1 MPMARI
7 AIVGIGRVGLATGV
21 ALATKGHDVV
31 GYDCDAARVKTIN
44 SGSQPYYERGLTG
57 AFGRVTKAGKLSI
70 IGEPKK
76 ALDRAKYIFVCVGT
90 PPMTDGSMDSSYL
103 RNASRL
109 IGKAIG
115 GRKDFP
121 VIVVKSTV
129 VPGSTEGIVLPAITE
144 ESDLPSAAFGLCVN
158 PEFLKEGSMME
169 DSLKPDRI
177 VIGSRDKRSGDLLQR
192 VYSGFKCRKWRCDLR
207 TAEMVKY
214 ATNAFLATKITF
226 ANEIAN
232 ICGALGLDSD
242 KVLEGM
248 ALDPRINPRSLVPGV
263 GFGGSCLPKDVKAV
277 VSASK
282 QRGYEPPL
290 LMRVLDFNNRQALLA
305 VEMLQKETGELA
317 GKRVAVLGLAFK
329 PDTDDIRE
337 SRAIPII
344 EELIRRGADVVVHDP
359 AASLSQFGLNLP
371 VKVAKNTRE
380 ALRETD
386 GCIIQTQWSDYG
398 KLGNSDFAVMRKAVV
413 IDGRR
418 TLDPRK
424 LPKGVIY
431 RRIG

>member
-31 GYDCDAARVKTIN
+31 GYDCDAARVKEIK
-44 SGSQPYYERGLTG
+44 SGIQPYYERGLTE
-57 AFGRVTKAGKLSI
+57 AFKRVTKSGKLSI
-70 IGEPKK
+70 VGEPEK
-76 ALDRAKYIFVCVGT
+76 ALDGAKYIFICVGT
-90 PPMTDGSMDSSYL
+90 PPMTDGSMDPSYL

-129 VPGSTEGIVLPAITE
+129 VPGSTEDIVIPAIE
-144 ESDLPSAAFGLCVN
+144 EASGLPPTAFGLCVN
-158 PEFLKEGSMME
+158 PEFLREGTMME

-177 VIGSRDKRSGDLLQR
+177 VIGSRDKRSGDLLQKA
-192 VYSGFKCRKWRCDLR
+192 YSGFKCRKWRCDLR
-207 TAEMVKY
+207 TAEMVKH
-214 ATNAFLATKITF
+214 ATNAFLATKITY

-232 ICGALGLDSD
+232 VCGALGLNSD

-248 ALDPRINPRSLVPGV
+248 ALDPRIGPRFLVPGV
-263 GFGGSCLPKDVKAV
+263 GFGGSCLPKDMRAV

-282 QRGYEPPL
+282 QRGYEPRL
-290 LMRVLDFNNRQALLA
+290 LASVLEFNSRQAVLA
-305 VEMLQKETGELA
+305 VDMLQKEVGEL
-317 GKRVAVLGLAFK
+317 GRKRIAVLGLAFK
-329 PDTDDIRE
+329 PDTDDVRE

-344 EELIRRGADVVVHDP
+344 EELIRRGAEVVVHDP

-371 VKVAKNTRE
+371 VKVARTAKE
-380 ALRETD
+380 ALRDAD
-386 GCIIQTQWSDYG
+386 GCIIQTQWSEYG
-398 KLGNSDFAVMRKAVV
+398 KLGGSDFAGMRKALV

-418 TLDPRK
+418 TLK
-424 LPKGVIY
+424 SGKMPKGVIY